1 VNRFATPLVLVLVT
15 GLLYGYGRHSW
26 SWLGGPLA
34 ALGVWALDRKSREP
48 AAPSPARAERRRDP
62 APVD

>member
-15 GLLYGYGRHSW
+15 ALLFAYGHHPW
-26 SWLGGPLA
+26 SWVGGPLA
-34 ALGVWALDRKSREP
+34 AFGVWALDRKSREP
-48 AAPSPARAERRRDP
+48 AAPSPARAARRRDP